1 MEKQTLLK
9 PECENQVY
17 EYMEIFRDMW
27 EASLD
32 LNHEPLTADIN
43 AKTVKRLNRLIS
55 DIEFEP
61 QLVDRK
67 SLSDKVKEIHKTVIE
82 DKIVDLPVSN
92 YAADQLFNMLQEE
105 VIGAM
110 LGNFAKCQC
119 GQNLYKPYEPEEENT
134 FYVGENF
141 DIESVKSSK
150 NNPNTR

>member
-17 EYMEIFRDMW
+17 EYMEIFRDVW

-32 LNHEPLTADIN
+32 LNHEPHAADLN
-43 AKTVKRLNRLIS
+43 AKTVKRLNRLIG
-55 DIEFEP
+55 DLEFQP
-61 QLVDRK
+61 VAVDRK
-67 SLSDKVKEIHKTVIE
+67 LLVDKVREIQKTVIE

-92 YAADQLFNMLQEE
+92 YAADSLFNMLGDEI
-105 VIGAM
+105 IGPM
-110 LGNFAKCQC
+110 LGRFAKCQC

-141 DIESVKSSK
+141 DIKSVKSSK
-150 NNPNTR
+150 SNPTR

>member
-32 LNHEPLTADIN
+32 LNHEPHTADIN

-55 DIEFEP
+55 DLGFEP

-67 SLSDKVKEIHKTVIE
+67 SLLGKVHEIQNTVIE
-82 DKIVDLPVSN
+82 DKIVDLPANN

-119 GQNLYKPYEPEEENT
+119 GQDLYKPYEPEEENT

-141 DIESVKSSK
+141 DIKSVKSSK
-150 NNPNTR
+150 SNPTR